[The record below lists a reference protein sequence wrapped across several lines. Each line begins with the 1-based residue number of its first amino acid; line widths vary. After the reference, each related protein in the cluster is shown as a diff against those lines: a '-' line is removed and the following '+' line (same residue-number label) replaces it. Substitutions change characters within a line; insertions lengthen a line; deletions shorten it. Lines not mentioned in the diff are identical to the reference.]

1 MQVSVRTNGGGDV
14 IDITDKVRQ
23 LIRAAK
29 VESGVVNIFV
39 PGSTAGVTTIEYESG
54 VIQDLKNVLNKL
66 APVGADYEHHK
77 KWGDHNGDA
86 HIKAAI
92 IGPEITVPI
101 ENAELQLGTWQQ
113 IVLID
118 FDERPRQREIFVK
131 ILSEY

>member
-1 MQVSVRTNGGGDV
+1 MKFSVRTNGGGEA

-23 LIRAAK
+23 AVGAAK
-29 VESGVVNIFV
+29 MESGAVNIFV
-39 PGSTAGVTTIEYESG
+39 PGSTVAITTIEYESG
-54 VIQDLKNVLNKL
+54 VIQDLKNVLDKL

-92 IGPEITVPI
+92 IGPDITVPI
-101 ENAELQLGTWQQ
+101 EGGQMALGIWQQ

-118 FDERPRQREIFVK
+118 FDERPRQREILVK
-131 ILSEY
+131 ILVEC